1 MTKTKPVRFTWG
13 RLPHESRLKKEEA
26 VREFIREERRRVG
39 YTGTFG
45 MLDVMREE
53 WGATLI
59 FGRTTFGGRSRPDY
73 ENLNGIE
80 FKDPKMATLFWL
92 KVNETHKV

>member
-1 MTKTKPVRFTWG
+1 MTKPVRFTWG
-13 RLPHESRLKKEEA
+13 RLKSEARWKKEKS

-45 MLDVMREE
+45 MLDVMKEE

-59 FGRTTFGGRSRPDY
+59 FGTTSFGGRRRPNY

-80 FKDPKMATLFWL
+80 FMDPKMATLFWL
-92 KVNETHKV
+92 KVNETTQV